1 VSGRLKVLVQVD
13 LEGACTRI
21 GVKGPVDCRNV
32 TALCALAR
40 RANSLT
46 PGCEIV
52 LDLSAAR
59 PQPEVLEQL
68 RDCAAS
74 RRLPET
80 ADPAQ
85 DECRLRIIAPPLTA
99 DRPHRMALAA

>member
-1 VSGRLKVLVQVD
+1 MSGRLKVLVQVD

-21 GVKGPVDCRNV
+21 SVKGPVHCRNV
-32 TALCALAR
+32 TALCVLAR
-40 RANSLT
+40 RANSLA

-52 LDLSAAR
+52 LDLSAAST
-59 PQPEVLEQL
+59 QPEVLKQL
-68 RDCAAS
+68 SDCAAS

-85 DECRLRIIAPPLTA
+85 AECRLRIIAPPLTE
-99 DRPHRMALAA
+99 DLSPRVALAA